1 MSLLDNVKTAKR
13 IGHNK
18 LDREIERL
26 IEVARD
32 EMIRAGIK
40 EDKAKDNDDS
50 LINQAVITYC
60 LMELAETNE
69 LSDRYEA
76 SWTLQCDNLRK
87 SEGYKCTTTSSSS
100 DT

>member
-13 IGHNK
+13 IGHSK
-18 LDREIERL
+18 LDHEIERL
-26 IEVARD
+26 IGVARD
-32 EMIRAGIK
+32 EMVRVGIK
-40 EDKAKDNDDS
+40 EDKAKDEDDS
-50 LINQAVITYC
+50 LITQAVITYC

-69 LSDRYEA
+69 LRDRYEA
-76 SWTLQCDNLRK
+76 SWTMQCDNLRK